1 MDFDNDAFSE
11 GVEIGGLT
19 DRTEIKVLICYL
31 LKSLDRP
38 LSKKQLNEIMQQ
50 EALANYFEVSQA
62 VGDLISQGNIS
73 YELTKENEEILT
85 ITQQGIEIAE
95 SLEVDLPRSVREKAI
110 NAAIKLLTLARRKQ
124 ENKIV
129 INQIDDG
136 YNVTFTLGDEKTELM
151 KLTVYVADKMQVEII
166 KKNFLDDPIKLYSGI
181 ISSLTV

>member
-62 VGDLISQGNIS
+62 VGELISQGNIS

-95 SLEVDLPRSVREKAI
+95 NLEVDIPRSVREKAI

-136 YNVTFTLGDEKTELM
+136 YNVTFILGDEKTELM